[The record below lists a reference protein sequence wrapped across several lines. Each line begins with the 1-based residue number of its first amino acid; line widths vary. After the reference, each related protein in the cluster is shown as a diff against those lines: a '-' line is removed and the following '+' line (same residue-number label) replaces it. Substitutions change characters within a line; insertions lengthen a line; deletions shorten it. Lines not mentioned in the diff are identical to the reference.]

1 MGIGRAGIRRRLGFQ
16 QQVLGPQD
24 LHKPVPPQAHPLL
37 VQQAFEHKM
46 QLPGPQARLHLPFL
60 QHQRHHQL
68 GLHHAALPLAPR
80 VIILPGD
87 PHPAAHPADAHPKLP
102 AFQLYG
108 FMPGGPAAFFLNSA
122 TSAIPARRHAIR
134 V

>member
-1 MGIGRAGIRRRLGFQ
+1 M
-16 QQVLGPQD
+16 
-24 LHKPVPPQAHPLL
+24 H
-37 VQQAFEHKM
+37 AFEHKM
-46 QLPGPQARLHLPFL
+46 QLSRKPQARLHLSFPF

-68 GLHHAALPLAPR
+68 RHFHHAALPRLASR

-87 PHPAAHPADAHPKLP
+87 PHPAGTPPADAHPKLP

-108 FMPGGPAAFFLNSA
+108 FMPGGPAAFFKLRHVRDPCP
-122 TSAIPARRHAIR
+122 PARQIR